1 MTTLTDMPVTLFPTA
16 RDMIAADKD
25 FAGFVIDAFKTFTD
39 AITAGDIA
47 DLRSGFLGDIDG
59 AGHFMK
65 FTDKNGV
72 DLFLQKF
79 PDGITV
85 MVAADFKN

>member
-1 MTTLTDMPVTLFPTA
+1 MTTLTDIPVTLFPTA
-16 RDMIAADKD
+16 ADMIA
-25 FAGFVIDAFKTFTD
+25 T
-39 AITAGDIA
+39 
-47 DLRSGFLGDIDG
+47 DG

-72 DLFLQKF
+72 DLFLQKL